1 MSVLPTHCTTR
12 RGNKVSQSRLPVSL
26 RHCPGWPSATTC
38 GHHRWDWALPH
49 GSRKQRTHSTQ
60 LYSITVTNSVRVK
73 SAFYAQPGAHQSSV
87 PDTPPQRLRSRGRCQ
102 RSCQSSIV
110 HFPRLLL
117 FIQRVCP
124 RKKPRVIF
132 QLRALQPSECHPCR
146 HWHLLLD
153 HGLGPPP
160 AH

>member
-73 SAFYAQPGAHQSSV
+73 SAFYAPPGAHQSSV

-102 RSCQSSIV
+102 RSCQSSSSISRACCSSSNASAQETTRD
-110 HFPRLLL
+110 FPAARPPTV
-117 FIQRVCP
+117 RVSSLSP
-124 RKKPRVIF
+124 
-132 QLRALQPSECHPCR
+132 LA
-146 HWHLLLD
+146 
-153 HGLGPPP
+153 PPP
-160 AH
+160 